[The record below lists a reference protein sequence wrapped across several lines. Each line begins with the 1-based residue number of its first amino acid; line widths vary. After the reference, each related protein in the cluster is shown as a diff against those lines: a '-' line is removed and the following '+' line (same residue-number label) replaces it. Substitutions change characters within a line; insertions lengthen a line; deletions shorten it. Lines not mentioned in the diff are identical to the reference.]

1 MTIQEGLTYILVN
14 AKSETVLDLSGT
26 DGHSKGTST
35 YCDPY
40 RYLIP
45 SPPQWT
51 MGRQGNQWTL
61 RNVGT
66 GKFLGLGGP
75 PKDNTPVRGVDDEF
89 GWDINHDDHNPEAYR
104 LFVPGRKLNVDLSDY
119 GNVNNGTP
127 VTIWGNSGKPHQ
139 TWKFVQGKCISLCR
153 LSASARYVRGKIGL

>member
-1 MTIQEGLTYILVN
+1 MTIQEGQTYILVN

-26 DGHSKGTST
+26 DGHSS
-35 YCDPY
+35 
-40 RYLIP
+40 
-45 SPPQWT
+45 
-51 MGRQGNQWTL
+51 NQWTL

-89 GWDINHDDHNPEAYR
+89 GWDINHDEHNSEAY
-104 LFVPGRKLNVDLSDY
+104 RKLNVDLSDY

-139 TWKFVQGKCISLCR
+139 TWKFVQGKCISLWCI
-153 LSASARYVRGKIGL
+153 VKPDDD